1 MLDVEEGVI
10 SSPLSV
16 TVCIYWLQVVPS
28 VPALPAGRPAG
39 FLSLVWPRQETFQW
53 SDWDWAGW
61 VLGNTHPVHLY
72 QLVFPA
78 VELKHTTK
86 LLIVINFIR

>member
-39 FLSLVWPRQETFQW
+39 FLSLVWPRQETFQS
-53 SDWDWAGW
+53 SDWDWAA
-61 VLGNTHPVHLY
+61 LHLY

-78 VELKHTTK
+78 VELKHSTK